1 MRINCLMSIS
11 KSSKS
16 GDFGVGTNFKVL
28 LKRVIW
34 SLLRDLADKL
44 ITLTDFISEG
54 VDLDVVLKN

>member
-1 MRINCLMSIS
+1 MSIS